1 MRAAELSVLQRRT
14 PNLLEAFAVFLH
26 VVASQRFSI
35 VCVFGFF
42 ELVAQRQCAYVP
54 APGWENRKSTRPAI
68 IVLAAPNRKLL
79 NETRFAIRQNP
90 CSKASARQLP
100 LPARPPTNPKS
111 LNSRSQQT
119 IARRLF
125 VEIRRIAFACLR
137 ILLFGLTKRCC
148 RVFANVYRCLVSDV
162 LALE

>member
-1 MRAAELSVLQRRT
+1 MRAAELGVLQKRT
-14 PNLLEAFAVFLH
+14 PNLLEAVAVFLR

-35 VCVFGFF
+35 VCVVGYF
-42 ELVAQRQCAYVP
+42 ELVAQRHCAYVP
-54 APGWENRKSTRPAI
+54 APGWENKKSTRRAI

-79 NETRFAIRQNP
+79 NETLFAIRQNP
-90 CSKASARQLP
+90 CPKASARQRP

-111 LNSRSQQT
+111 LDSRSQRT

-125 VEIRRIAFACLR
+125 VGIRRIAFACLR
-137 ILLFGLTKRCC
+137 ILLFRLTKRCC
-148 RVFANVYRCLVSDV
+148 RVFANGYRCLVSDV